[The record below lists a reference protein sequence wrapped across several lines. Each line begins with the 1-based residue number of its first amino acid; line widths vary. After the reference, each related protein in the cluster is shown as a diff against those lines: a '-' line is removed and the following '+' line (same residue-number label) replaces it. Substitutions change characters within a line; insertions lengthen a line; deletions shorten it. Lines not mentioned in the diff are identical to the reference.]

1 MFNFDIFKGLFILTE
16 LGKLAKFGRK
26 IRQNRQIYLI
36 CQLSLSF
43 KKTQLTLMLT
53 YVDADALWK

>member
-16 LGKLAKFGRK
+16 LGNLAKFGRK

-43 KKTQLTLMLT
+43 KKTQLTLMLS